1 MRFLIDQMFAPAT
14 CSRLGEH
21 GHDAVHVRDRGV
33 DARPDPEVAAVAAAE
48 GRALVT
54 ENVKDFAGVRGV
66 VVVCV
71 LKARLPGGGMDVH
84 LAAMLDRWAQANPDP
99 YVGLHW
105 PAPMPPPGTRR
116 DA

>member
-1 MRFLIDQMFAPAT
+1 MRFLIDQVFPPAT
-14 CSRLGEH
+14 CQQLAAQ

-54 ENVKDFAGVRGV
+54 ENVKDFAPERGL

-71 LKARLPGGGMDVH
+71 LKSRLPSEVMHIH
-84 LAAMLDRWAQANPDP
+84 LAALLDRWAAEHPDP
-99 YVGLHW
+99 YRGLHW
-105 PAPMPPPGTRR
+105 P
-116 DA
+116 

>member
-1 MRFLIDQMFAPAT
+1 MRLLIDQMFPHAT
-14 CSRLGEH
+14 CRQLAAR

-33 DARPDPEVAAVAAAE
+33 DARPDPEVAAVARAE

-54 ENVKDFAGVRGV
+54 ENVKDFAGEHGV

-71 LKARLPGGGMDVH
+71 LKSRLPSPGMDVH
-84 LAAMLDRWAQANPDP
+84 LATLLATWAEANPQP

-105 PAPMPPPGTRR
+105 P
-116 DA
+116 

>member
-1 MRFLIDQMFAPAT
+1 MRFLIDQMFPPAT
-14 CSRLGEH
+14 CRQLEEQ

-54 ENVKDFAGVRGV
+54 ENVKDFAGEHGLVI
-66 VVVCV
+66 VCV
-71 LKARLPGGGMDVH
+71 LKSRLPAGGMHVP
-84 LAAMLDRWAQANPDP
+84 LAALLDARAKANPDP

-105 PAPMPPPGTRR
+105 P
-116 DA
+116 